1 MQNIRIIKGTFILF
15 EDNTPIR
22 VVSKEF
28 VKQFQEN
35 NRKKLINKISKYTL
49 LKLAREI
56 EKTALNIVL
65 STTQK
70 DIEYYKSLQKLHFEE
85 ILRRSN

>member
-1 MQNIRIIKGTFILF
+1 MQSIKIIKGAFVLF
-15 EDNTPIR
+15 ENNTPIK

-28 VKQFQEN
+28 VKKFQED
-35 NRKKLINKISKYTL
+35 NRKKLIDKISKYTL

-56 EKTALNIVL
+56 EKTALDIVL
-65 STTQK
+65 PATQK
-70 DIEYYKSLQKLHFEE
+70 DREYYKSLQKLHFEE

>member
-1 MQNIRIIKGTFILF
+1 MQNIRIIKGAFVLF
-15 EDNTPIR
+15 EDNAPIKC
-22 VVSKEF
+22 VSKEF

-56 EKTALNIVL
+56 EKTALDIVL
-65 STTQK
+65 ARTES
-70 DIEYYKSLQKLHFEE
+70 DIEYYKNLQKLHFEE